1 MILVS
6 ACLVGVNCRYDGTN
20 IQNADLLEK
29 IKDEGFIPV
38 CPEQLGGLPTPR
50 PRASIENG
58 TGKEVIAGNA
68 KVIDINGKDITGEF
82 LKGTQEALK
91 IAKLMRVKTV
101 ILKERSPSCGIEF
114 TNSDFKKVT
123 GSGVFSALLE
133 REGIKIF
140 SEHNFKKSLHK
151 F

>member
-1 MILVS
+1 MILIS
-6 ACLVGVNCRYDGTN
+6 ACLVGVNCRYDGAN

-82 LKGTQEALK
+82 LKGAQEALK
-91 IAKLMRVKTV
+91 IAKLMRVKSA
-101 ILKERSPSCGIEF
+101 ILKERSPSCGVEF

-123 GSGVFSALLE
+123 GAGVFTALLK

-140 SEHNFKKSLHK
+140 SEKYLSDILF
-151 F
+151 

>member
-1 MILVS
+1 MILIS
-6 ACLVGVNCRYDGTN
+6 ACLVGVNCRYDGAN

-82 LKGTQEALK
+82 LKGAQEALK
-91 IAKLMRVKTV
+91 IANLMRVKSA
-101 ILKERSPSCGIEF
+101 ILKERSPSCGVEF
-114 TNSDFKKVT
+114 TNSDFKKVN
-123 GSGVFSALLE
+123 GAGVFTALLK

-140 SEHNFKKSLHK
+140 SEKYLSDILF
-151 F
+151 

>member
-6 ACLVGVNCRYDGTN
+6 ACLVGVNCRYDGAN
-20 IQNADLLEK
+20 IQNADLLKK

-68 KVIDINGKDITGEF
+68 KVIDSNGKDITGEF
-82 LKGTQEALK
+82 LKGAQEALK
-91 IAKLMRVKTV
+91 IAKRMRVKTV
-101 ILKERSPSCGIEF
+101 ILKERSPSCGVEF
-114 TNSDFKKVT
+114 TNADFKKVT

-140 SEHNFKKSLHK
+140 SENNFQETL
-151 F
+151 